1 MIAYGLGSV
10 NDNITSQFQFAC
22 ALALRNELNINASLE
37 IFDPA
42 MGKEDAGI
50 ASELGCEV
58 IPHNEEAKRVV
69 LRKTLFFMPH
79 CNFSLYNGLM
89 WSNWGEHMKN
99 LVVVG
104 NSFNQFSRIMTPEMN
119 KNPTNA
125 IYPLLPFIQETPLE
139 MDMCKDG
146 VTPIPDVQ
154 DAFGG
159 LSVDMFTE
167 EGYAR
172 AEKSGLW
179 TRRPKEVV
187 MGEVVDTGHNEEVDK
202 YIEELKD
209 NEEHEKELKEIHEEI
224 VRTSSSDEESQA
236 ASGKES
242 DNDSDSDSD
251 SDSDDM
257 FEHMYDGWGAQVANV
272 LKPDRFTPEWSV
284 DESTVNA
291 YTLGEKDPRQRIYV
305 YNDEG
310 VSQASKQMCVHT
322 FRCFSDPAKYIVD
335 TIEADDVVNKVRFL
349 LRRERQDWEDNATML
364 VFPGGADKLYRVVVP
379 PGCDC
384 SGSCRWRWATAATD
398 ASVPSSRTAA
408 STWASAL
415 AATTERARW
424 SSTSMDRWR

>member
-257 FEHMYDGWGAQVANV
+257 LSTCTTDGERKW
-272 LKPDRFTPEWSV
+272 
-284 DESTVNA
+284 
-291 YTLGEKDPRQRIYV
+291 
-305 YNDEG
+305 
-310 VSQASKQMCVHT
+310 QM
-322 FRCFSDPAKYIVD
+322 S
-335 TIEADDVVNKVRFL
+335 
-349 LRRERQDWEDNATML
+349 
-364 VFPGGADKLYRVVVP
+364 
-379 PGCDC
+379 
-384 SGSCRWRWATAATD
+384 
-398 ASVPSSRTAA
+398 SSRTDSRPSGLWTSRPSTRIRWERRTHVSESTYTTTKESPRPA
-408 STWASAL
+408 SRCACTRSVASRTL
-415 AATTERARW
+415 RST
-424 SSTSMDRWR
+424 SSTRSRRMTS